1 MSKAKLRA
9 SLPYAGYTFHLA
21 ASGMCSQYIV
31 HYNGIS
37 REKQLFLEILISK
50 VQNGGT
56 HYQSPPAPSV
66 CG

>member
-21 ASGMCSQYIV
+21 ASGTCSQYIV

-37 REKQLFLEILISK
+37 GEKQLFLEILISK
-50 VQNGGT
+50 VQNDGT
-56 HYQSPPAPSV
+56 HYPSPPALSV
-66 CG
+66 FG